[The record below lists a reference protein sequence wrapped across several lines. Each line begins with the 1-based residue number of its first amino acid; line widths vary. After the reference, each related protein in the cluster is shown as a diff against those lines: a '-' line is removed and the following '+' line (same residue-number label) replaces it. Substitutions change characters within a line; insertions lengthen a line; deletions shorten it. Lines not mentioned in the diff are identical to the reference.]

1 MCCLDNQ
8 LQQANEKES
17 LQMKYMKS
25 VIYLL
30 AVSMFVATSPAF
42 AGHDHGGGQNSGGQ
56 PSSPSPTD
64 QQATK
69 TSEQLLKN
77 CTQHVDTIQ
86 RHIDRLQARITEKRA
101 VSSVNNE
108 LETLEQKLIEAKE
121 IVRSLQIY

>member
-1 MCCLDNQ
+1 
-8 LQQANEKES
+8 
-17 LQMKYMKS
+17 MKCKKYL
-25 VIYLL
+25 VYLL
-30 AVSMFVATSPAF
+30 AASMFVTTSPAF

-56 PSSPSPTD
+56 PSAPSPAD

-86 RHIDRLQARITEKRA
+86 RHIDRLQAKIAEKRV
-101 VSSVNNE
+101 VSSVNGE
-108 LETLEQKLIEAKE
+108 LEALEQKLKEAKE